1 MDAIP
6 FIKMHGLGND
16 FVVVDDRTAGYGLG
30 AAEARV
36 IGDRRTGIGFD
47 QLLIME
53 KPTNGQADVFM
64 RIRNPDGSEAEACG
78 NGTRCVAAK
87 VMGEI
92 HKDEVIVETVAGL
105 LPALMEVDG
114 RFTVDMGPANTDW
127 DAIPLARETDTLLVD
142 VGTGALQGATAVNIG
157 NPHAVFFVGDA
168 DSVPLEE
175 LGPLLEHDPMFPE
188 RANIEVAAVTGENRL
203 RMRVWERGAG
213 ITRACGSGACATAVA
228 AHRRGL
234 TDRIVDVRLDGG
246 LLSIEWREADGHV
259 MMTGPV
265 AVSFSGHIDRS
276 LFAEI
281 DRG

>member
-16 FVVVDDRTAGYGLG
+16 FVVVDDRAAEYGLG

-47 QLLIME
+47 QLLILE
-53 KPTNGQADVFM
+53 KPSNGRADVFM

-87 VMGEI
+87 VMEEI
-92 HKDEVIVETVAGL
+92 RKDEVIVETIAGL
-105 LPALMEVDG
+105 LPAHMEADG

-127 DAIPLARETDTLLVD
+127 DAIPLARETDTLMVD
-142 VGTGALQGATAVNIG
+142 VGAGPLQGATAVNIG
-157 NPHAVFFVGDA
+157 NPHVVFFVGDA
-168 DSVPLEE
+168 DAVALEE
-175 LGPLLEHDPMFPE
+175 LGPQLEHDPMFPD
-188 RANIEVAAVTGENRL
+188 RANIEVAAITGENRL

-234 TDRIVDVRLDGG
+234 TDRRVDVRLDGG

-259 MMTGPV
+259 LMTGPV
-265 AVSFSGHIDRS
+265 AVSFFGQIERS
-276 LFAEI
+276 LFTETE
-281 DRG
+281 RS